1 MAPACPFVYKAPNA
15 RLLGGVD
22 VVVANKLIM
31 GAGVFLA
38 AAVLTIGV
46 VSAGPG
52 SDEQD
57 PESSPTD
64 SASPTPEASPTETP
78 ETTDDPEDTDDADS
92 TEDAEPEV
100 EEVEGE
106 GDAAGNQKIAE
117 VIAEEFD
124 TTPEAV
130 LALHDQGIGFGALFK
145 LYSIA
150 RAKGITIE
158 QLLAEIEASGGGFAF
173 GKLKKSLTDEEK
185 AILEDGP
192 KNLGELVSGS
202 NHDDDAEESA
212 TETESSDEQSSSGGP
227 PAHAKAKGHKKK
239 N

>member
-1 MAPACPFVYKAPNA
+1 
-15 RLLGGVD
+15 VD
-22 VVVANKLIM
+22 VVASNKLFII
-31 GAGVFLA
+31 GAGVV
-38 AAVLTIGV
+38 AAVALTVGV
-46 VSAGPG
+46 VSAGLG
-52 SDEQD
+52 SNEQD
-57 PESSPTD
+57 VDPSPTE
-64 SASPTPEASPTETP
+64 SASPTPDTSPTPEASPAPTP
-78 ETTDDPEDTDDADS
+78 EATEEPVDEPTS
-92 TEDAEPEV
+92 TEDAESEDD
-100 EEVEGE
+100 EVEGE

-117 VIAEEFD
+117 VLAEEFG

-158 QLLAEIEASGGGFAF
+158 ALLAEIEAGGGGFAF
-173 GKLKKSLTDEEK
+173 GKLKKSLTEEET

-202 NHDDDAEESA
+202 NHDDSGDEAP
-212 TETESSDEQSSSGGP
+212 ETESGEDQSSSGGP
-227 PAHAKAKGHKKK
+227 PGHAKAKGHKKK